1 MLYDLIWALALGL
14 DSASK
19 KIAQGNKTGCEEQ
32 YDGDLVPLEEF
43 NYTNQKIGCILR
55 KSISEVQ
62 FDGLS
67 VSHDK
72 EYNCFILF

>member
-1 MLYDLIWALALGL
+1 MYDLIWALALGL
-14 DSASK
+14 NSTSN
-19 KIAQGNKTGCEEQ
+19 KIAQGNETGCEEQ
-32 YDGDLVPLEEF
+32 YYGDLVPLEDF

-72 EYNCFILF
+72 ECNCFILF